1 MRVIQDSDDE
11 FEGDAEIIALPP
23 KAFDASAE
31 QERAKDASSGTGST
45 GKYSNSKGSTE
56 GLHFSQSP

>member
-11 FEGDAEIIALPP
+11 FEEDAEIIALPT
-23 KAFDASAE
+23 KAVDASTE

-45 GKYSNSKGSTE
+45 GKPSSSEGSLE
-56 GLHFSQSP
+56 DLHCSQNP